1 MRPITNAT
9 GFMAEVRPELLDPNT
24 AQRVLSVLNAGATIS
39 AVEYDEAADR
49 YLVRA
54 ELFEFLSIVAK
65 RSFDADKANVDLAE
79 LERIVGVS
87 LLPDINQNAETVL
100 HYLHPITEKHG
111 FTAEIKLKEVAAE
124 HLRTV
129 RNALNAGATLERVQ
143 RAGDDPM
150 HYFIH
155 RDMYKTL
162 ARIRARTLMVD
173 YGASRRLTGPRQ
185 GPIDGG
191 AAQTEQLPQITHQSG
206 RRAQVETGDAAPAR
220 KADFVADL
228 LGALRLKVD
237 AYERLAGPALG
248 AAAAASESFARARQ
262 SNKQLDE
269 QLTERDE
276 RARMT
281 LDRSYSLMKGKLRA
295 QDSRDIEALADAYAE
310 IEHNWP
316 VLMLLPGAPYETIVD
331 EIVESL
337 EADAGAGRLSTEDQ
351 ALYDIARALGH
362 AFKGNGRTSETSW
375 RRLEASFNQAPRGG
389 GPRIA
394 MDDGRTLN

>member
-1 MRPITNAT
+1 MRPITNAA

-24 AQRVLSVLNAGATIS
+24 AQRVLGVLNAGATIS

-87 LLPDINQNAETVL
+87 LLPDVNENAETVL
-100 HYLHPITEKHG
+100 HYMHPITEKHG
-111 FTAEIKLKEVAAE
+111 FTAEIKLKEVTPE

-129 RNALNAGATLERVQ
+129 RNTLNAGATLERVQ

-173 YGASRRLTGPRQ
+173 YGARRLPGPRK
-185 GPIDGG
+185 GPVDGG

-206 RRAQVETGDAAPAR
+206 RKVEAGDAGR
-220 KADFVADL
+220 GLKADFVADL
-228 LGALRLKVD
+228 LGALRLK
-237 AYERLAGPALG
+237 AETYERLVGPALG
-248 AAAAASESFARARQ
+248 AAAAASESFTRARQ
-262 SNKQLDE
+262 SNKQLDQ

-276 RARMT
+276 RARMA
-281 LDRSYSLMKGKLRA
+281 LDRSHSLLKGKLKA
-295 QDSRDIEALADAYAE
+295 QDSRDIQALNDAYKE
-310 IEHNWP
+310 IEDNWP
-316 VLMLLPGAPYETIVD
+316 VLMLLPGAPYETIVE

-337 EADAGAGRLSTEDQ
+337 EADAGAGRLSTEDRV
-351 ALYDIARALGH
+351 LYEIARALGD

-389 GPRIA
+389 GARIA
-394 MDDGRTLN
+394 LDDGRTLN

>member
-1 MRPITNAT
+1 M
-9 GFMAEVRPELLDPNT
+9 
-24 AQRVLSVLNAGATIS
+24 
-39 AVEYDEAADR
+39 
-49 YLVRA
+49 RA

-100 HYLHPITEKHG
+100 HYMHPITEKHG
-111 FTAEIKLKEVAAE
+111 FTAEIKLKEVTAE

-129 RNALNAGATLERVQ
+129 RSTLNAGATLERVQ

-155 RDMYKTL
+155 RDHVQD
-162 ARIRARTLMVD
+162 AGAHPRAHADGGLRRAP
-173 YGASRRLTGPRQ
+173 ASRTAAGP
-185 GPIDGG
+185 
-191 AAQTEQLPQITHQSG
+191 G
-206 RRAQVETGDAAPAR
+206 RRRRGADRAASADHAPAR
-220 KADFVADL
+220 PQ
-228 LGALRLKVD
+228 GAGRGRRRWRARRRPTSWPICSAPCASRPTPTSGL
-237 AYERLAGPALG
+237 PAPHS
-248 AAAAASESFARARQ
+248 APRSAASESFRRARQ

-276 RARMT
+276 RARMA
-281 LDRSYSLMKGKLRA
+281 LDRSHSLLKGKLKA
-295 QDSRDIEALADAYAE
+295 QDSRDVQALNDAYTE
-310 IEHNWP
+310 IEQNWP

-351 ALYDIARALGH
+351 ALYEIARALGH
-362 AFKGNGRTSETSW
+362 AFTGQRPHQ
-375 RRLEASFNQAPRGG
+375 RDLVAPPRGELQPG
-389 GPRIA
+389 AARRRPAHRP
-394 MDDGRTLN
+394 GRRPHAELARRSPLPVWSSGWQGSDLRV